1 MKKITFI
8 IMATTFF
15 SMAQA
20 QDDYSISQASGKFAL
35 NLYKQFAQNNDDNI
49 FFSPLSINIAMGMT
63 YAGANN
69 ETKEQIAQ
77 VFNYPAD
84 DSNLHKQ

>member
-20 QDDYSISQASGKFAL
+20 QDDYSISQASGKFAQ
-35 NLYKQFAQNNDDNI
+35 NLYKQFAQNNEHN
-49 FFSPLSINIAMGMT
+49 SYRLTSTLPWG
-63 YAGANN
+63 
-69 ETKEQIAQ
+69 
-77 VFNYPAD
+77 
-84 DSNLHKQ
+84 